1 MRKYLLPESG
11 NDYKANLHCHSTIS
25 DGKLSVEEIKKIYME
40 EGYSIVAYTDHHYL
54 AGHNDLAEP
63 GFLPLNG
70 YEISVNDKNDTIK
83 RTCHFCLIARKPD
96 NLNQVCIYPSKY
108 LPESIE
114 PNFDVE
120 HAYNGRTISEMM
132 QAGRDAG
139 FFVTY
144 NHPCWSQERYP
155 EYMSYDGMH
164 AMEIVN
170 YGCIATGWNDVND
183 HVYDD
188 MIRGGKKIFCIAT
201 DDNHNKHPRDTRDW
215 DSFGGFTVIR
225 AEALEYEKVTD
236 ALFEG
241 NFYASQGPII
251 HDLYI
256 EDGEVHITCEPA
268 DRIFLSTNHR
278 RAAIRFA
285 EGGAELTEAVFPIK
299 EADTYIR
306 LTVVDASGNMAF
318 TNAYFLK

>member
-1 MRKYLLPESG
+1 MRTYLLPEKG

-25 DGKLSVEEIKKIYME
+25 DGKFTVEEIKKVYME
-40 EGYSIVAYTDHHYL
+40 AGYSIVAYTDHSYL

-70 YEISVNDKNDTIK
+70 YEIGVNDKNDTIR
-83 RTCHFCLIARKPD
+83 RTCHFCLIAREPD
-96 NLNQVCIYPSKY
+96 NLNQVCIYPSKF
-108 LPESIE
+108 LPEGVE
-114 PNFDVE
+114 PNFDAE

-155 EYMSYDGMH
+155 EYMAYNGMH
-164 AMEIVN
+164 AMEVVN
-170 YGCIATGWNDVND
+170 YGCIAAGWDDVND

-188 MIRGGKKIFCIAT
+188 MLRAGKKIFCIAT
-201 DDNHNKHPRDTRDW
+201 DDNHNKYPRDTRDW

-225 AEALEYEKVTD
+225 AEELEYCKVTD

-241 NFYASQGPII
+241 NFYASQGPLI

-256 EDGEVHITCEPA
+256 EDNEVHITCSPA
-268 DRIFLSTNHR
+268 DKIFLSTNHR
-278 RAAIRFA
+278 RAGVRFA
-285 EGGAELTEAVFPIK
+285 EGEPLTEAVFPIK
-299 EADTYIR
+299 DADTYIR
-306 LTVVDASGNMAF
+306 LTVIDEKGNKAF